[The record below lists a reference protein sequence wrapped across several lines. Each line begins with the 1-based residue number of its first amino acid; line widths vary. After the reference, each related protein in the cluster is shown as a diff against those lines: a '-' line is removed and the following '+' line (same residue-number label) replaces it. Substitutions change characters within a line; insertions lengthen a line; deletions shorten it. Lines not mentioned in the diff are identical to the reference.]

1 LWCPNRPALAV
12 EALTQIARAAVR
24 VVHFILRFSLT
35 FSGSEREELRSRT
48 ARRLLIG
55 TREVHHS
62 HDSGS
67 TCVTVSSFLEM
78 DCDTSI
84 EFQNGPAAAR
94 RTVGLCR
101 MIGFWRIHPGCRT

>member
-55 TREVHHS
+55 TRGSPPLTRQWVHLRY
-62 HDSGS
+62 GF
-67 TCVTVSSFLEM
+67 V
-78 DCDTSI
+78 I
-84 EFQNGPAAAR
+84 PGNG
-94 RTVGLCR
+94 L
-101 MIGFWRIHPGCRT
+101 